1 MNNTVRRSAMISSIV
16 TQSVPQF
23 KAGILILMV
32 IGGIAGGICGRAIN
46 KKIEAKTV
54 DKLFI
59 GLMFIGLMVVMI
71 VINVYNIYK
80 FI

>member
-1 MNNTVRRSAMISSIV
+1 MISSIV

-59 GLMFIGLMVVMI
+59 GLMVVMI

>member
-1 MNNTVRRSAMISSIV
+1 MGRRMNNTVRRNAMISSIV

-59 GLMFIGLMVVMI
+59 GLMVVMI

>member
-1 MNNTVRRSAMISSIV
+1 MISSIV

-32 IGGIAGGICGRAIN
+32 IGGIAGGICGRTIN

-54 DKLFI
+54 DKL
-59 GLMFIGLMVVMI
+59 FIGLMVVMI

>member
-1 MNNTVRRSAMISSIV
+1 MGRRMKNTVRRSAMISSIV

-32 IGGIAGGICGRAIN
+32 IGGIAGGIFGRAIN
-46 KKIEAKTV
+46 KKIEGKTV
-54 DKLFI
+54 DKL
-59 GLMFIGLMVVMI
+59 FIGLMVVMI

>member
-46 KKIEAKTV
+46 KKIEGKTV

>member
-1 MNNTVRRSAMISSIV
+1 MGRRMNNTVRRSAMISSIV

-59 GLMFIGLMVVMI
+59 GLIAEKLSCNFPQYLIFL
-71 VINVYNIYK
+71 
-80 FI
+80 

>member
-1 MNNTVRRSAMISSIV
+1 
-16 TQSVPQF
+16 
-23 KAGILILMV
+23 MV

-46 KKIEAKTV
+46 KKIEVKTV